1 MPIVKKELTQ
11 LIENAIDTERFFI
24 VDVHIGKLKDTSMI
38 KVTLDSDANLGIDD
52 LSQIARNLNKIIE
65 ESKLVELY
73 ELEITSPGIGE
84 PLKLER
90 QYHKNVGRMVKV
102 LTTHDKNIEGKL
114 LSVSQVLT
122 IEEQET
128 KKHKIVS
135 TKQVE
140 IPITEIKKIVVLV
153 SFN

>member
-1 MPIVKKELTQ
+1 
-11 LIENAIDTERFFI
+11 
-24 VDVHIGKLKDTSMI
+24 
-38 KVTLDSDANLGIDD
+38 
-52 LSQIARNLNKIIE
+52 
-65 ESKLVELY
+65 
-73 ELEITSPGIGE
+73 
-84 PLKLER
+84 
-90 QYHKNVGRMVKV
+90 MVKV

-122 IEEQET
+122 IEEQEIQ
-128 KKHKIVS
+128 KHKIVS